1 MNRIKTLLPCIFIV
15 VLLAMPEIVSA
26 QRIIP
31 AAGSLDSAEDGLWNY
46 YRGKSRSTV
55 KRNAPMYERIGS
67 SNSWLLDYKK
77 IKGVELYLTAEF
89 RNNRLALLQI
99 LTPFPEYDACKKDT
113 KDMAKSFAEV
123 GFALMG
129 VEFKSKQC
137 TQSKDNGGT
146 MVCTADDFVC
156 VYRLCPEQNW
166 ALACSELGETG
177 KK

>member
-1 MNRIKTLLPCIFIV
+1 MKKIKTLLLFIFIT
-15 VLLAMPEIVSA
+15 LLFAVPEAVSA

-46 YRGKSRSTV
+46 YRGKSRATV
-55 KRNAPMYERIGS
+55 KRYAPMYERIGS

-77 IKGVELYLTAEF
+77 IRGVDLYLTAEF
-89 RNNRLALLQI
+89 KNNKLALLQI
-99 LTPFPEYDACKKDT
+99 LTPFPEYNACNKDT

-137 TQSKDNGGT
+137 TQSKENGGT
-146 MVCTADDFVC
+146 MVCTAEDFVC

-166 ALACSELGETG
+166 ALACSELRSAAG
-177 KK
+177 K